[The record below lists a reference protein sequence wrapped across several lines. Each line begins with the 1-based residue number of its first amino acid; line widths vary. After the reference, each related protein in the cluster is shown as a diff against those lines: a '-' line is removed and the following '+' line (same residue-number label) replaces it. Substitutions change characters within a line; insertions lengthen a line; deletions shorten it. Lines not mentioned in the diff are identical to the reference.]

1 LEDNL
6 ATAIAEEVLPLQD
19 IEERWRYIM
28 ASMIMGDLFVHEF
41 LMMMSKR
48 PNALIPTMRVWCEGT
63 RIFLEYNPIFMQ
75 KLTDEQV
82 RWVLHHEV
90 LHVALH
96 HCTLRAPVDMK
107 NRTLWNWA
115 ADLAINQLIKE
126 SSMVVR
132 PVGKNIGKPLF
143 PEQYNFPVKLS
154 MEQYLQL
161 LWKWQEE
168 QEKNQEQ
175 EKGDSEG
182 QGDQSEPGDQDG
194 DGEGQGSDDQAG
206 DGNGKPS
213 KDQVPQAPDGGKL
226 VDDHGNWEENDLVDQ
241 LIRTKIDQ
249 MLNQSKYWGH
259 MTGECKAAIELAQK
273 ARVNWRKMLR
283 HQLGRFAID
292 EKEPTILR
300 PNRRFG
306 YPFLG
311 TTNICVDR
319 ILVAWD
325 TSGSVGDKALAQ
337 FGAECNR
344 AKEYCPIDVCQF
356 DTQITVMP
364 KPFDRKMKRVEV
376 AGRGGTHF
384 QLVFELADKMRYKAL
399 VILTDGEAEAPSRP
413 KYVKDII
420 WCLVGTGDPPVDWGR
435 KIRIKESALDF

>member
-1 LEDNL
+1 
-6 ATAIAEEVLPLQD
+6 
-19 IEERWRYIM
+19 M
-28 ASMIMGDLFVHEF
+28 
-41 LMMMSKR
+41 
-48 PNALIPTMRVWCEGT
+48 
-63 RIFLEYNPIFMQ
+63 
-75 KLTDEQV
+75 
-82 RWVLHHEV
+82 
-90 LHVALH
+90 
-96 HCTLRAPVDMK
+96 
-107 NRTLWNWA
+107 
-115 ADLAINQLIKE
+115 
-126 SSMVVR
+126 
-132 PVGKNIGKPLF
+132 
-143 PEQYNFPVKLS
+143 
-154 MEQYLQL
+154 
-161 LWKWQEE
+161 
-168 QEKNQEQ
+168 
-175 EKGDSEG
+175 
-182 QGDQSEPGDQDG
+182 
-194 DGEGQGSDDQAG
+194 
-206 DGNGKPS
+206 
-213 KDQVPQAPDGGKL
+213 PQAPDGGKL

-311 TTNICVDR
+311 TTNSGVDR